1 MASEHRPRVKAPK
14 KAAKGDIVTIKTTI
28 SHRMES
34 GLRKG
39 KDGKK
44 IPKQIINKFE
54 ALFNGKQIMSANM
67 FTSISA
73 NPYIDF
79 DMKVEEA
86 GEFEF
91 KWYDDNGE
99 VYSKKAK
106 MKLEG

>member
-1 MASEHRPRVKAPK
+1 MANDSKPRVKTPK
-14 KAAKGDIVTIKTTI
+14 KAAKGDVITIKTTI

-39 KDGKK
+39 KDGKL
-44 IPKQIINKFE
+44 IPRQIINKFE
-54 ALFNGKQIMSANM
+54 ASFNGKQIMSATM
-67 FTSISA
+67 YPSISA

-79 DMKVEEA
+79 DMLVEEA

-106 MKLEG
+106 MALEG

>member
-1 MASEHRPRVKAPK
+1 MSKKPKPRVKAPK
-14 KAAKGDIVTIKTTI
+14 KAAKGDVVTIKTTI

-39 KDGKK
+39 KDGNI

-54 ALFNGKQIMSANM
+54 ATFNGKVVMSANL

-106 MKLEG
+106 MKLA

>member
-1 MASEHRPRVKAPK
+1 MSKAPKPRVKAPK
-14 KAAKGDIVTIKTTI
+14 SAKKGDVVTIKTTI

-39 KDGKK
+39 KDGKL
-44 IPKQIINKFE
+44 IPRQIINKFE

-73 NPYIDF
+73 NPYLDF
-79 DMKVEEA
+79 DMLVEEA

-106 MKLEG
+106 MKLKG

>member
-1 MASEHRPRVKAPK
+1 MSKAPKPRVKAPK
-14 KAAKGDIVTIKTTI
+14 KAAKGDVVTIKTTI
-28 SHRMES
+28 SHKMES

-54 ALFNGKQIMSANM
+54 ALFNGKTVMSANL

-79 DMKVEEA
+79 DMLVSEA

-91 KWYDDNGE
+91 KWFDDNGE
-99 VYSKKAK
+99 VYTKKAK
-106 MKLEG
+106 MKLA

>member
-1 MASEHRPRVKAPK
+1 MAKKPKPRVKAPK
-14 KAAKGDIVTIKTTI
+14 KAAKGDVVTIKTTI

-39 KDGKK
+39 KDGNI
-44 IPKQIINKFE
+44 IPKRIINKFE
-54 ALFNGKQIMSANM
+54 ATFNGKVIMSANL

-73 NPYIDF
+73 NPYLDF
-79 DMKVEEA
+79 DMVVEEA

-106 MKLEG
+106 IKLG